1 MSSTKM
7 CKHITIDNDSLVGR
21 KQGNYRFERRIGRGG
36 LSTVYL
42 VRRRPLWSGPFWLIF
57 LIIFLPAFLCFSAI
71 AITLLNRSTA
81 PPSSPPT
88 IQSPVPTPTATP
100 TPTQQAQKVVQ
111 QYYDDWNQRN
121 YHAAYNLLGA
131 DYQRANS
138 YDSLASSYENTE
150 SSEITIDSVTPL
162 SNGTFRIIVTDH
174 AAEKDAS
181 GGTVKRVY
189 RVTYTVGQEN
199 GTWKILN
206 VTVQVIG

>member
-1 MSSTKM
+1 MSGTKA
-7 CKHITIDNDSLVGR
+7 CKHIAIDNDSLGER
-21 KQGNYRFERRIGRGG
+21 KQGNYRFEQRIGRSG
-36 LSTVYL
+36 LRAVYL
-42 VRRRPLWSGPFWLIF
+42 ASRRPWRSGLFWLI
-57 LIIFLPAFLCFSAI
+57 LLAIFLPTFICASTVVT
-71 AITLLNRSTA
+71 TLLNRLTA
-81 PPSSPPT
+81 PPSPPPI
-88 IQSPVPTPTATP
+88 IQSPAPTPTATP

-131 DYQRANS
+131 DYQRANP

-150 SSEITIDSVTPL
+150 SSEITIDSVMPL
-162 SNGTFRIIVTDH
+162 SNGTFRIVVTDH
-174 AAEKDAS
+174 ATENDAS
-181 GGTVKRVY
+181 GGTVKHVY